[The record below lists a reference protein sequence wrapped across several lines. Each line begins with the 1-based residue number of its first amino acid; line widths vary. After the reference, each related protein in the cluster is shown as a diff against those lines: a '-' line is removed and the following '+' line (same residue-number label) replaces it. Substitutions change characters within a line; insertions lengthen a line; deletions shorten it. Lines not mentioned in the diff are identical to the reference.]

1 MAPAIMWN
9 AEQACGVNTH
19 MKIHPGIRIDKIPV
33 EGSVGLLWGAVIM
46 IRTLIDVPDARWF
59 FLASLPA
66 GVAVAIGLNL
76 WRNRGR

>member
-1 MAPAIMWN
+1 
-9 AEQACGVNTH
+9 

-33 EGSVGLLWGAVIM
+33 EGPIGLLWVFLIV

-59 FLASLPA
+59 FLASIPA

-76 WRNRGR
+76 WRTRSR